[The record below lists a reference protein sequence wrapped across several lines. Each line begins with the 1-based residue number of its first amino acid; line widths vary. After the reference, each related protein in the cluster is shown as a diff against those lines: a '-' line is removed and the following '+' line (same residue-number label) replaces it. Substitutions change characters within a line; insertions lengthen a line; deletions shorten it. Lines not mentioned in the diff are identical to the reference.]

1 MTHTSR
7 VRLFAVF
14 LVLLLLAPT
23 AAAQEEGGER
33 IEVPEIVLT
42 DVAFTV
48 TVDADSS
55 LAAQG
60 APVARVGTQET
71 PLTYDA
77 GAWTAEVTPPAS
89 GSTSV
94 EVRAGG
100 TVLSQATTRA
110 IPGWASILPPVIA
123 IVMALLFRRVV
134 PALFLGIW
142 IGAWIV
148 QGITVS
154 GLFWGLLDAIDVYVL
169 NAIVDSGHAAIIVF
183 SLMIGGMVGIISKNG
198 GTTGVVE
205 LITDWANT
213 SVRGQV
219 ATWVM
224 GILVFFDD
232 YANTLIVGNTMRPV
246 TDRLR
251 ISREKLAYL
260 VDSTAAPVAS
270 LALVTT
276 WIGFEVSLIN
286 EAVATIDGLNLSGY
300 GIFLESILYSFY
312 PWLALFFVLAI
323 ALTDREFGPMY
334 DAEKRTRETGRVLGE
349 DAKVDEAAAEGEEL
363 APTEGAPKR
372 ALNAIIPVLVLV
384 FGVLGFLWST
394 GTAAVGTEAPLREVI
409 GAADSYQAL
418 VYASLL
424 GVLVAAGLSIGQGIL
439 SLDET
444 VDAWYGGLKSMLFAM
459 IVLVLAWGLSNLTE
473 VLLTAEYLGAALS
486 ETLPPAV
493 VPALIFILAAATAF
507 ATGSSWGTMGILM
520 PLVVKLT
527 WDVLVANGM
536 SDPQHYHILYSA
548 VSCVLAGAVWGDHCS
563 PISDTTI
570 LSSMASGCD
579 HIEHVRTQLP
589 YAGSVGLVAITLGT
603 LPAGFGM
610 PWWIGLLTGAGVLL
624 GLLYLIGKPV
634 DIVTTGEPET
644 PEPAPAEAAT

>member
-1 MTHTSR
+1 
-7 VRLFAVF
+7 V
-14 LVLLLLAPT
+14 
-23 AAAQEEGGER
+23 AQEEEGEPV
-33 IEVPEIVLT
+33 EVPTIVLT

-60 APVARVGTQET
+60 APEVRVGDRET
-71 PLTYDA
+71 PLAYDAGA
-77 GAWTAEVTPPAS
+77 GAWTAEVTTPAS
-89 GSTSV
+89 GETSV

-100 TVLSQATTRA
+100 AVLAEATTRA

-123 IVMALLFRRVV
+123 IFMALLFRRVV

-148 QGITVS
+148 QGITAS
-154 GLFWGLLDAIDVYVL
+154 GLFWGLLDAIEVYVL

-183 SLMIGGMVGIISKNG
+183 SLMIGGMVGIISRNG

-205 LITDWANT
+205 LIIDWANT

-286 EAVATIDGLNLSGY
+286 EAVATIEGLNLSGY

-334 DAEKRTRETGRVLGE
+334 DAEKRTRETGKVLGE
-349 DAKVDEAAAEGEEL
+349 DAQVDEAAAEGEEL
-363 APTEGAPKR
+363 APAEGAPKR

-394 GTAAVGTEAPLREVI
+394 GTAAVGTDAPLREVI

-439 SLDET
+439 SLDQT
-444 VDAWYGGLKSMLFAM
+444 VDAWYSGLKSMLFAM

-486 ETLPPAV
+486 ETLPPGV

-634 DIVTTGEPET
+634 EIVTTGEPET

>member
-23 AAAQEEGGER
+23 AAAQEEGGEQV
-33 IEVPEIVLT
+33 EVPEIVLT

-100 TVLSQATTRA
+100 TVLSRATTRA

-624 GLLYLIGKPV
+624 GLLFLIGKPV